1 MSDTTVEDMIQEK
14 KLTAPRITPE
24 RIQALCDRVSHTFEV
39 QGTATFCHA
48 FLDGKFYLASG
59 FSACVSPE
67 NFDLGIGRKIAFEN
81 MSTLARNKLWEL
93 EGYRLYADIQE
104 IIQLF
109 KE

>member
-24 RIQALCDRVSHTFEV
+24 RIQALCDRVSLTFEV
-39 QGTATFCHA
+39 QGTTAFCHA

-93 EGYRLYADIQE
+93 EGYILYSGMNQ
-104 IIQLF
+104 
-109 KE
+109 

>member
-1 MSDTTVEDMIQEK
+1 MRDTTVEDMIQEK

-59 FSACVSPE
+59 FSACISPE

-93 EGYRLYADIQE
+93 EGYILYSGMNQ
-104 IIQLF
+104 
-109 KE
+109 

>member
-1 MSDTTVEDMIQEK
+1 MSDTTIEDMIQEK
-14 KLTAPRITPE
+14 KLTAPRITTE

-93 EGYRLYADIQE
+93 EGYILYSGMNQ
-104 IIQLF
+104 
-109 KE
+109 

>member
-1 MSDTTVEDMIQEK
+1 MSDASIEEMIQEK
-14 KLTAPRITPE
+14 KLTAPRISPE
-24 RIQALCDRVSHTFEV
+24 HIQALCNRVSHTFEV
-39 QGTATFCHA
+39 QGTTTFCHA

-93 EGYRLYADIQE
+93 EGYILYSGMNQ
-104 IIQLF
+104 
-109 KE
+109 